1 MLRPGGLLLLVEF
14 DPLPTADGR
23 RTSAG
28 AGATAAAATGGA
40 AKRAF
45 ASGAPGW
52 DALWD
57 AYVRALRAQ
66 GADPAV
72 PARLSALVWATRAY
86 DMSRTFAQ
94 QADVPVGFSQKG
106 ALRPGFVRVYAGADA
121 ARRPYAAHGWP
132 AGVDGSR
139 QADQLA
145 EAVLAFAPPPGVE
158 RGQPHRGRT
167 GRSVSA
173 GGAAQQSPTCRSWYQ
188 EVILSQYLLHRVTQF
203 RAQSCAARNG
213 PLCDLRAGARQR
225 VGRRLCVVR

>member
-94 QADVPVGFSQKG
+94 QADVPVGFSHKG
-106 ALRPGFVRVYAGADA
+106 APRPDLVRMYAGADV
-121 ARRPYAAHGWP
+121 ARRPHAAHGGST
-132 AGVDGSR
+132 GVDGR
-139 QADQLA
+139 GWADQLA

-173 GGAAQQSPTCRSWYQ
+173 GGAAQQSPTCRSRYQ
-188 EVILSQYLLHRVTQF
+188 EMILSQYLLHRVAQF
-203 RAQSCAARNG
+203 RAQSRAARNG
-213 PLCDLRAGARQR
+213 PLRDLRAEARRRASQ
-225 VGRRLCVVR
+225 RLCVAR

>member
-28 AGATAAAATGGA
+28 ASTSGA

-94 QADVPVGFSQKG
+94 QADVPVGFSHKG
-106 ALRPGFVRVYAGADA
+106 ALKPGFVRVYACADA
-121 ARRPYAAHGWP
+121 ARRPHAAHGRP
-132 AGVDGSR
+132 AGVDGPR

-145 EAVLAFAPPPGVE
+145 EAVLAFASSPGVE

-173 GGAAQQSPTCRSWYQ
+173 GGATQQSPTCRSWYQ
-188 EVILSQYLLHRVTQF
+188 EMILSQYLLH
-203 RAQSCAARNG
+203 
-213 PLCDLRAGARQR
+213 
-225 VGRRLCVVR
+225 